1 MTPLFHLSA
10 SLSECVS
17 LGTFRDR
24 LRAMLADDPAL
35 PFTLSP
41 DGSGHILRPTGAAE
55 LPAGQAVFLQVVN
68 NLHARLVTLDRQAR
82 VNGLAE
88 QFARRDEENPSLST
102 FAEELCRIF
111 EVRGLAGLGVAG
123 GALRRVPHWDAG
135 KPVVPAF
142 TPEDVGVIR
151 AGEVSF
157 RPDGVLLPLGG
168 KYRPRAAF
176 WLDAGTPD
184 RTWPDAD
191 RALLRQLGHQLGLE
205 VERLQAVRYSRSL
218 QVLHAELLGSELE
231 DAYQPLL
238 ERALATIPGAECGSL
253 LIREGEVFRYAAS
266 VTFDE
271 TELSEVTF
279 PVGHT
284 RDRWYGLGEEA
295 WRRGVPRVQ
304 SRGLLAA
311 HGTGYDLHGERVNAP
326 LPSVAGIQANI
337 GVPIL
342 YQGEVYAF
350 LNVDSMTDPEA
361 FDRES
366 IDLAQSFAR
375 QAALLLHEAR
385 MRAQVHAAAR
395 TDVLTGLQNRR
406 AFTESLTRELARAR
420 RHALPLSLLVA
431 DIRAFKAVN
440 DTHGHLVGDQ
450 ALMQVGEVLL
460 RELRV
465 SDVVFRPAGRDA
477 PAGQGGALEV
487 FRWGGDEFAVLL
499 PETDLAGA
507 RVVRERLRAAMRG
520 TDVAGQPIELNVGVA
535 ALRDGDVT
543 GEVML
548 READDAMYRDKQ
560 GSR

>member
-17 LGTFRDR
+17 LGAFRDR

-41 DGSGHILRPTGAAE
+41 DGSGHILRPTGVAE
-55 LPAGQAVFLQVVN
+55 LPADQAVFLQVVN

-111 EVRGLAGLGVAG
+111 EVRGLAGLGVSG
-123 GALRRVPHWDAG
+123 GTLRRVPHWDAG

-142 TPEDVGVIR
+142 TPEDVAVIR

-176 WLDAGTPD
+176 WLDAGAPD
-184 RTWPDAD
+184 RAWADAD

-205 VERLQAVRYSRSL
+205 VERLQAVRYTRSL
-218 QVLHAELLGSELE
+218 QVLHAELLGGELE

-253 LIREGEVFRYAAS
+253 LIREGGVFRYAAS

-295 WRRGVPRVQ
+295 WHRGVPRVQ